1 MDNHKITARF
11 DSGLSFIS
19 TIDQHSL
26 IMDSSAPP
34 TESIGPSPKKLMLAA
49 LAGCTGIDVVSSL
62 EKMKVKFTDL
72 NISVNAI
79 LTEEHPQI
87 YKTVD
92 IVFDIK
98 INENDQPKMEKAVLL
113 SKDKYCG
120 VSAMFNAFAQLNWT
134 INYL

>member
-49 LAGCTGIDVVSSL
+49 LAGCTGIDVVSIL

>member
-1 MDNHKITARF
+1 MDNHKITTRF

-26 IMDSSAPP
+26 TMDASAISS
-34 TESIGPSPKKLMLAA
+34 EELGPSPKKLMLAA
-49 LAGCTGIDVVSSL
+49 LAGCTGIDVVSIL
-62 EKMKVKFTDL
+62 EKMKVEFTDL
-72 NISVNAI
+72 NISVKAA

-92 IVFDIK
+92 VVFEIK
-98 INENDQPKMEKAVLL
+98 INENDRPKMEKAVAL

-120 VSAMFNAFAQLNWT
+120 VSAMFNSFAHLNWT